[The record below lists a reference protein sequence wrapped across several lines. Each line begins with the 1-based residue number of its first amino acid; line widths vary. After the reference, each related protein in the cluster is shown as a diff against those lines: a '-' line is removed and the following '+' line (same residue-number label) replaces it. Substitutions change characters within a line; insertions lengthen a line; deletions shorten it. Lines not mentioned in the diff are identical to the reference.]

1 MQQKMEGSTAALP
14 RFSQAEERRLL
25 AAAQAGD
32 GTAMERIVTQYLPLA
47 KAAGGQRCVR
57 SMAED
62 ATAVA
67 AEELVRSVLA
77 FDVSRGV
84 PFAAFAKVRVYG
96 AVSHLFRAAAIRWQR
111 ECVPEEAVVMEQVA
125 DGSALDASEA
135 RLTLAPLLAAL
146 TGDERRVIQLLY
158 EEGRTTYE
166 AADVLGVSQS
176 KVARLKRQALS
187 RMKGVLTSSED
198 DGLIS

>member
-47 KAAGGQRCVR
+47 KAAGGQRYVR

-111 ECVPEEAVVMEQVA
+111 ECVPETAEATERVA
-125 DGSALDASEA
+125 DDCTLGASEA
-135 RLTLAPLLAAL
+135 RLTLAPLLSAL
-146 TGDERRVIQLLY
+146 TDDERRVLRLLY
-158 EEGRTTYE
+158 EGGRTRYE
-166 AADVLGVSQS
+166 AGELLGVSQS
-176 KVARLKRQALS
+176 KVSRVKRQALS
-187 RMKGVLTSSED
+187 QMKGALTSSED
-198 DGLIS
+198 D

>member
-1 MQQKMEGSTAALP
+1 MQEIMEGSASLS
-14 RFSQAEERRLL
+14 RFSQAEERRLIE
-25 AAAQAGD
+25 AAQAGD
-32 GTAMERIVTQYLPLA
+32 GAAMERMVTQYLPLVR
-47 KAAGGQRCVR
+47 AAGAQRYVR
-57 SMAED
+57 SIAED

-77 FDVSRGV
+77 FDVARGV

-96 AVSHLFRAAAIRWQR
+96 AVSHLFRAAATRWQR
-111 ECVPEEAVVMEQVA
+111 ECVPDAAEVTEQAA
-125 DGSALDASEA
+125 DGTALDASEA
-135 RLTLAPLLAAL
+135 RLTLAPLLAVL
-146 TGDERRVIQLLY
+146 SEDERRVIQLLY

-187 RMKGVLTSSED
+187 RMQAVAKGGTLNA
-198 DGLIS
+198 

>member
-1 MQQKMEGSTAALP
+1 MQKTMEGKA
-14 RFSQAEERRLL
+14 RFSQTEERRLL
-25 AAAQAGD
+25 LAAQAGD
-32 GTAMERIVTQYLPLA
+32 GTAMERMVTQYLPLA
-47 KAAGGQRCVR
+47 KAAGGQRYVR
-57 SMAED
+57 SIAED

-96 AVSHLFRAAAIRWQR
+96 AVSHLFRAAATRWQR
-111 ECVPEEAVVMEQVA
+111 ECVPDAAEVTEQVA

-135 RLTLAPLLAAL
+135 RLTLAPLLATL
-146 TGDERRVIQLLY
+146 SDDERRVIRLLF